1 MLDIIWQCFMV
12 SVAGGFLSLDRTAA
26 LQVMVSRPI
35 VAAPAIGYILGDVLT
50 GLMIGGILELLWIG
64 ELPIGGHIPAHEVM
78 LTVSIAAISII
89 AQKML
94 GQDFLVLHVLGSDID
109 ASILFILGLIIL
121 LLTPMD
127 MICKKVDTTARNFNM
142 RFFNAALSDLDKG
155 FIGSVEVNNIKGLG
169 VFFILNFSTIFAL
182 VFAGVLLTYF
192 LLPLLPKMVV
202 MSLPLVFGAA
212 CVLSISSAYSAVY
225 SNKSLPVFL
234 ATTFITVAA
243 TLVIFR

>member
-1 MLDIIWQCFMV
+1 M
-12 SVAGGFLSLDRTAA
+12 
-26 LQVMVSRPI
+26 SRPI
-35 VAAPAIGYILGDVLT
+35 VTAPAIGYILGDAMT

-78 LTVSIAAISII
+78 LTASIATVSII

-109 ASILFILGLIIL
+109 ASILCILGLIIL
-121 LLTPMD
+121 LLIPMD
-127 MICKKVDTTARNFNM
+127 MICKKVDTTARNFNR

-155 FIGSVEVNNIKGLG
+155 LIGSIGVNNIKGAG
-169 VFFILNFSTIFAL
+169 VFFILNFSTMFAL
-182 VFAGVLLTYF
+182 ALAGVVLIYF

-202 MSLPLVFGAA
+202 ASLPLAFVAA

-225 SNKSLPVFL
+225 NNKSLPVFL
-234 ATTFITVAA
+234 ATTFVAVA
-243 TLVIFR
+243 GILVIFR